1 MDWNILK
8 NKVYEI
14 TEEENDY
21 DYITRYDIDK
31 LKLGMH
37 IKYIKNDK
45 LYNGGFLVDIINP
58 DNIVNLI
65 LILKSNIIWKLR
77 FIKFKIYAKS
87 MDKFNRA
94 SNIQNI
100 FKSEYKDIIDKRTK
114 EIESELNKKLENIK
128 RTDYKIEFE

>member
-8 NKVYEI
+8 NKIYEI
-14 TEEENDY
+14 TEENNDY
-21 DYITRYDIDK
+21 DYISRYDINK

-65 LILKSNIIWKLR
+65 LVLKTNIIWKLR
-77 FIKFKIYAKS
+77 FIKYKIYAKTI
-87 MDKFNRA
+87 DKFNRS

-100 FKSEYKDIIDKRTK
+100 FKLEYKDIIDKKTK
-114 EIESELNKKLENIK
+114 EIELELDKKIDNIK
-128 RTDYKIEFE
+128 NKNYKIEI